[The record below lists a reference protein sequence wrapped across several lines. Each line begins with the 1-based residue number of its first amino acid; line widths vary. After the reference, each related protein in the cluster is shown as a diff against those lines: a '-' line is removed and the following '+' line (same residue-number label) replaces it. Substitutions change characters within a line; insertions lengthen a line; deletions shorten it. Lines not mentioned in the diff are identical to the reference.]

1 MATCFHCDLPAAEG
15 FEARIDGQTQSFCCA
30 GCQAIAIT
38 ITDGGLGQFYQYR
51 QAANTKAESSDI
63 DDVEV
68 YDLAQI
74 QSDFVR
80 VEDGRSIAS
89 LLIEGISCAACVW
102 LIEKHLTLLPGI
114 QKVSV
119 NAASHHANI
128 EFDPAQLPVS
138 QIFKSLKTIGFSA
151 KAHSEHESEQYWAER
166 QKSALIRL
174 GLAGI
179 GMMQAGMVSVALHAG
194 SLQGITEDMQ
204 SLLRWASLILATPVL
219 MYCALPFYRAT
230 LRAIKT
236 RHLVMDVP
244 VALALSLAYLASAY
258 ATFSGHGEV
267 YFDSIAMFTFF
278 LLLGRYLEQRI
289 RFKNFISIGALQK
302 VLPITCKVS
311 DGARK
316 VTDLKTIP
324 MRMLK
329 VGDYVWVPAGEVF
342 PCDGTVL
349 EGHSSADESLLTG
362 EANPVEKCA
371 GLSVVAGSHNIDSG
385 IWVEATAC
393 GSDTALAKIEALSLS
408 AENSRPKRLAIAD
421 KVAGYFVACVL
432 VVATAV
438 AGVWL
443 WVDSSKALWVTL
455 SVLVVTCPCALSLA
469 APTALTAALNFLR
482 TKGLLATSAEA
493 LDALNSV
500 TDIVFDKTGTLTEGM
515 LEVADVRMISGQLN
529 VSSPEQVLA
538 IVGGLQRTSNH
549 PIAQAFTAFD
559 EPSLVVDCS
568 KSVTGAGVEG
578 LVGDKL
584 YRFGRAKYC
593 MPTGEIEYPSAGL
606 WLLLTC
612 EDAPVAWVL
621 LRDRLREEAIEAIQS
636 LIASHKHIH
645 ILSGDREENVAP
657 LAKQLAIPTTA
668 SSQSPEQKLQYV
680 RKLQEAGRCVLM
692 VGDGINDVP
701 VLGSADVSVA
711 MGKASRLAKSRADV
725 VLLAED
731 LRLLSTLLST
741 SRRVDAV
748 IRQNL
753 AWALCYNLCALP
765 AAAAG
770 LVPPWAAAIG
780 MSASSLVVLLN
791 AMRLQSISS
800 V

>member
-1 MATCFHCDLPAAEG
+1 MSSCFHCGLPAVEG
-15 FEARIDGQTQSFCCA
+15 FDARIDGQVQPFCCA
-30 GCQAIAIT
+30 GCQAIAIA
-38 ITDGGLGQFYQYR
+38 ITEGGLGQFYQYR
-51 QAANTKAESSDI
+51 QTANAKADATDI
-63 DDVEV
+63 DDLEV
-68 YDLAQI
+68 YDLAQV

-102 LIEKHLTLLPGI
+102 LIEKHLTQLKGVK
-114 QKVSV
+114 KVSV

-128 EFDPAQLPVS
+128 EFDPALVPVS

-230 LRAIKT
+230 LRALKT

-302 VLPITCKVS
+302 ALPITCKVS

-316 VTDLKTIP
+316 LTALKTIP
-324 MRMLK
+324 TRMLK
-329 VGDYVWVPAGEVF
+329 VGDCVWVPAGEVF
-342 PCDGTVL
+342 PCDATVV
-349 EGHSSADESLLTG
+349 EGHTSADESLLTG
-362 EANPVEKCA
+362 ESNPVEKNV
-371 GLSVVAGSHNIDSG
+371 GQSVVAGSHNIDSG
-385 IWVEATAC
+385 IWVEAQAC

-408 AENSRPKRLAIAD
+408 AESSRPKRLAIAD
-421 KVAGYFVACVL
+421 RVAGYFVACVL
-432 VVATAV
+432 FVAAAV

-443 WVDSSKALWVTL
+443 WLDSSKALWVTL

-469 APTALTAALNFLR
+469 APTALTAALNYLR
-482 TKGLLATSAEA
+482 SKGLLATSAEA
-493 LDALNSV
+493 IDTLNSV
-500 TDIVFDKTGTLTEGM
+500 TDIVFDKTGTLTEGI
-515 LEVADVRMISGQLN
+515 LEVADVKWVERCEAVNSKAQLL
-529 VSSPEQVLA
+529 SFIGS
-538 IVGGLQRTSNH
+538 LQRASNH
-549 PIAQAFTAFD
+549 PIAEAFTSFD
-559 EPSLVVDCS
+559 DPALVVEQP
-568 KSVTGAGVEG
+568 KAVTGAGVEG
-578 LVGDKL
+578 IIDGKR

-593 MPTGEIEYPSAGL
+593 LPDATVEYPGLGL
-606 WLLLTC
+606 WLLLVCQNT
-612 EDAPVAWVL
+612 PVAWVL
-621 LRDRLREEAIEAIQS
+621 LRDMLRDEANEAVQ
-636 LIASHKHIH
+636 LLAASQKCIH

-657 LAKQLAIPTTA
+657 LAQTLSITATA
-668 SSQSPEQKLQYV
+668 SGQSPEQKLAYV
-680 RKLQEAGRCVLM
+680 RSLQQAGRCVLM

-741 SRRVDAV
+741 SRRVDVV

-753 AWALCYNLCALP
+753 TWALCYNLCALP

-780 MSASSLVVLLN
+780 MSASSLVVLIN
-791 AMRLQSISS
+791 ALRLQR
-800 V
+800 